1 MSLEGV
7 VVESLDLSQLTDAD
21 LAGMLAAFREL
32 ALTRNRIALDLY
44 AIVEKEMLSR
54 HRSLEIT
61 DYTDDELNKAVA
73 CLCCAVDAARK
84 GGLADDYP
92 GVKFLLATINGLLDE
107 MESRGLVHALQ

>member
-73 CLCCAVDAARK
+73 CLSCAARW
-84 GGLADDYP
+84 
-92 GVKFLLATINGLLDE
+92 
-107 MESRGLVHALQ
+107 MRHAKAVLPMTTRASSSLSHDQRIA